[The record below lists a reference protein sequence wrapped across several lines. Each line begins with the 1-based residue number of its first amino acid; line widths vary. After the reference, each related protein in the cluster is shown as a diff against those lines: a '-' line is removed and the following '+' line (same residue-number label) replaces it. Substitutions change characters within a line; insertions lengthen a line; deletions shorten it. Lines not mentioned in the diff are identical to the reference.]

1 MKNLII
7 LLLFVPL
14 ISYGQT
20 TTITKSGNTT
30 YINTP
35 EGTATANKIGNT
47 TYINNPDGTTTTVN
61 EIGNTKYINNP
72 SGTSNANEMIPKRK
86 GGIKS
91 NVDVYEASK
100 NAYSNQNIS
109 GDVSDDAYDKLGDA
123 AGQLMAIALI
133 RKAEKKFFKYEN
145 EYKENPSLETAFEI
159 EKNGRRAIYLTENT
173 AKLINS
179 ASNDKNYKSTFNGA
193 TKIKDKWGPISEE
206 HKLIVQEHKTFK
218 KYSKYLKKK
227 KKKKKKKSILVQFA
241 EKKMMKYFIH

>member
-1 MKNLII
+1 MKKLII
-7 LLLFVPL
+7 LLLFIPL
-14 ISYGQT
+14 SSFGQT

-47 TYINNPDGTTTTVN
+47 TYINNP
-61 EIGNTKYINNP
+61 
-72 SGTSNANEMIPKRK
+72 SGTSNENEMIPKRK

-91 NVDVYEASK
+91 NVDLSEASK
-100 NAYSNQNIS
+100 NAYSNQNITS
-109 GDVSDDAYDKLGDA
+109 GISDDTYDKLGDA

-133 RKAEKKFFKYEN
+133 RKAEKKFFKYEK
-145 EYKENPSLETAFEI
+145 EYKKNPSLETAFEI

-179 ASNDKNYKSTFNGA
+179 ASNDKNYKSNFNGA
-193 TKIKDKWGPISEE
+193 TKIKDKWGPILEE

-227 KKKKKKKSILVQFA
+227 KKKKKK
-241 EKKMMKYFIH
+241 